1 MNSLSRRRFVGG
13 SLGAAGAASVATVL
27 PAALRRAVADAS
39 EQPGELSQIEHVVV
53 LMQENRSFD
62 TYFGSISGVRG
73 FSDPDAITLSTGRSV
88 FYQPDPENPDGYE
101 LPFHLDTVNT
111 SAAAVV
117 DLSHSWLPQHQSW
130 DNGKMDNWLPAHR
143 LADGAANGP
152 FTMGYYT
159 RADLPFHYSLAD
171 AFTICDGYHCSV
183 LAPTNPNRL
192 MAWTGTIDP
201 DGENGGPVV
210 DNSESPPYTWTTY
223 AERLQA
229 AGISWRNYQ
238 EPDTG
243 DDNPLAWFHQ
253 YQTAPVTSPLYKYGM
268 ATVPSLPVAF
278 RDDVMNDSLPQV
290 SWIIGTNAS
299 TEHPPYLPA
308 AGAAFIGQILE
319 ALAAN
324 PKVWRKT
331 VLFLNYDE
339 NDGYFDHVPPPT
351 SPEGTAG
358 EWITGTLPPAAMGI
372 AGPVGLGFRVPM
384 IVISPFSTGGWVSSD
399 VFDHTSTLRFMEVLF
414 GVEEPNISE
423 WRRQNTGDMTS
434 ALRLKPGT
442 ARSFPALP
450 GVRFQRD
457 YLLRQYITSQDQNPP
472 VIPTTQTLP
481 SQEPGTRPHLP

>member
-1 MNSLSRRRFVGG
+1 VTSITRRRFVGG
-13 SLGAAGAASVATVL
+13 TLGAAGAAGVVTAL
-27 PAALRRAVADAS
+27 PAALQRAAADAS
-39 EQPGELSQIEHVVV
+39 DTPGDLSQIEHVVV

-62 TYFGSISGVRG
+62 TYFGTLSGVRG

-88 FYQPDPENPDGYE
+88 FYQPDPKNPDGYE
-101 LPFHLDTVNT
+101 LPFHLDTVAT

-117 DLSHSWLPQHQSW
+117 DLSHAWTAQHNSWHG
-130 DNGKMDNWLPAHR
+130 GKMDNWLPAHR
-143 LADGAANGP
+143 AADGNANGP
-152 FTMGYYT
+152 FTMGYYK
-159 RADLPFHYSLAD
+159 RDDLPFHYALAD
-171 AFTICDGYHCSV
+171 AFTICDGYYCSV

-192 MAWTGTIDP
+192 YGWTGTIDA
-201 DGENGGPVV
+201 DGKNGGPVV

-229 AGISWRNYQ
+229 AGITWRNYQ

-243 DDNPLAWFHQ
+243 DDNPLAWFRQ
-253 YQTAPVTSPLYKYGM
+253 FQKAPVTSPLYRYGM
-268 ATVPSLPVAF
+268 ATVPDLPAAF
-278 RDDVMNDSLPQV
+278 RDDVMNDNLPQV

-319 ALAAN
+319 ALASN

-351 SPEGTAG
+351 APAGTPG
-358 EWITGTLPPAAMGI
+358 EWITGKLPAAAGGI

-384 IVISPFSTGGWVSSD
+384 FVISPFSTGGWVASD
-399 VFDHTSTLRFMEVLF
+399 VFDHTSTIRFMEVLF
-414 GVEEPNISE
+414 GVEELNISA
-423 WRRQNTGDMTS
+423 WRRRTCGDLTT
-434 ALRLKPGT
+434 ALRLKPGK

-450 GVRFQRD
+450 GVRFTRD
-457 YLLRQYITSQDQNPP
+457 YLLRQYITSQDQPNPVVP
-472 VIPTTQTLP
+472 AKQSLP
-481 SQEPGTRPHLP
+481 SQEPGTRPHT